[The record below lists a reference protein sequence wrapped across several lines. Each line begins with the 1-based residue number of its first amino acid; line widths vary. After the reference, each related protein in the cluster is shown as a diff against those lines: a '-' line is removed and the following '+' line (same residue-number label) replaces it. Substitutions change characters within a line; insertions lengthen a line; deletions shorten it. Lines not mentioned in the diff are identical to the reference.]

1 MASAVE
7 SGKTFSLELSL
18 ASVLTGEAVAG
29 AGDPS
34 VKRRLGPFDSVVVV
48 VG

>member
-7 SGKTFSLELSL
+7 SGKTFSLDFSL
-18 ASVLTGEAVAG
+18 TSVLTGGAVAG
-29 AGDPS
+29 IGDPS
-34 VKRRLGPFDSVVVV
+34 VKRRLGAFDSDVVV